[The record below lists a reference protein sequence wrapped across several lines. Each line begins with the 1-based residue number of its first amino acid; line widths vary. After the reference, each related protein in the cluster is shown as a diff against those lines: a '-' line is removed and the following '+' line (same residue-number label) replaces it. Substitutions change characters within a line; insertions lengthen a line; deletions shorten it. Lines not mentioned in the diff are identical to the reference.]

1 MAGVR
6 KFGAV
11 IIGDEIVRGKR
22 QDKHFAKLREIL
34 AARGLYLDWVLYLGD
49 NRPRLIDALRHS
61 LAGEDVVFSFGGIGA
76 TPDDHTRQAAAA
88 AAGVPLQLHPEAEEK
103 IRARLAAMNR
113 PATPSMLEMGAFPVG
128 SRIIPNPFNG
138 IPGFSYGDHHFV
150 PGFPEMA
157 WPMVEWVLES
167 RYRDSFN
174 AIQEAE
180 SAIIVWE
187 GIEGLLRRPDAS
199 GSKGTTRGWSSSAC
213 RRSVARRR
221 AGTSNSACAACR
233 KRCRW
238 RWPRSRRRSVAVAC
252 PSIENSRA
260 KKSPGRVCRGLNS
273 SLLGLGGGDVKLVR
287 RPSWPSGR
295 CRRP

>member
-113 PATPSMLEMGAFPVG
+113 PATPSMLEMGAFPAG

-174 AIQEAE
+174 AIREAE

-187 GIEGLLRRPDAS
+187 GIEGLLVDLMERIERDYPGLIVFSLPSVGSATMRRHIEL
-199 GSKGTTRGWSSSAC
+199 GVRGA
-213 RRSVARRR
+213 
-221 AGTSNSACAACR
+221 
-233 KRCRW
+233 
-238 RWPRSRRRSVAVAC
+238 PEAVPLAMAE
-252 PSIENSRA
+252 IEA
-260 KKSPGRVCRGLNS
+260 EVGRRGLS
-273 SLLGLGGGDVKLVR
+273 FDR
-287 RPSWPSGR
+287 Q
-295 CRRP
+295 